1 MSNKT
6 EANAFD
12 AGFAE
17 TRGDE
22 LPIDEALD
30 ENEAK
35 SESESESENPKEV
48 DADSEKDEV
57 ETESKSEEP
66 EAMPPSVEDILKDL
80 DARTQA
86 EVRKIY
92 GKFGEI
98 QQALNARNNAP
109 IGKAKLKVSDALREE
124 YSELAELMEGLEVDG
139 VVSGNESSINS
150 DEINARFEA
159 VKQDYETKLLTLQH
173 KDWREIAKSPD
184 FAEWALKQDAE
195 TQDKLANSWDALF
208 ISEKLTE
215 FKNAKSNVVK
225 LDKKTN
231 AARLEDA
238 ITPES
243 KGAVKPRVESEDDA
257 FASGFKAVRGL

>member
-1 MSNKT
+1 MSTKT

-22 LPIDEALD
+22 LPIDEVLD
-30 ENEAK
+30 KN
-35 SESESESENPKEV
+35 ESESEKEV
-48 DADSEKDEV
+48 EAESDNDAV
-57 ETESKSEEP
+57 ETEGESEP
-66 EAMPPSVEDILKDL
+66 EVMPPSVEDVLKDL

-124 YSELAELMEGLEVDG
+124 YGELAELMEGLEIDG
-139 VVSGNESSINS
+139 VASGNESSVNS

-159 VKQDYETKLLTLQH
+159 VKQDYEAKLLTLQH
-173 KDWREIAKSPD
+173 KDWREVAQSPD

-208 ISEKLTE
+208 ISDKLTE
-215 FKNAKSNVVK
+215 FKNTRNNVVK
-225 LDKKTN
+225 IDKKTN

-238 ITPES
+238 ITPAG
-243 KGAVKPRVESEDDA
+243 KGAVKARTESEDDA
-257 FASGFKAVRGL
+257 FASGFKAVRGT